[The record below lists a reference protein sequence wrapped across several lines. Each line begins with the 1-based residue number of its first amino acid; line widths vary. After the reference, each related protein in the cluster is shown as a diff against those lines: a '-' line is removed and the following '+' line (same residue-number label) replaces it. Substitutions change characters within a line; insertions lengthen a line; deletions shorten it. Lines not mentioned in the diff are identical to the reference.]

1 MGKIMKEQDS
11 ERNMEDIQNI
21 EKLQE
26 NPEPSNK
33 STDTDGD
40 TLSSS
45 RVIQELQQIK
55 EKLNQTQ
62 TQHLREIADYQNL
75 QKRSAQEKEDLYKYA
90 AQKTIEVILPALDTY
105 DYAKAT
111 IKPDSKAEKIIE
123 DFNLV
128 FEMLIKCLKDT
139 GLETIEETGVP
150 FDPVYHE
157 PLHQISTNEL
167 PDHTIMQVLK
177 KGYILNKKVI
187 RPALVSVSVKQEESP
202 PEPIGSA

>member
-1 MGKIMKEQDS
+1 MKEQGS
-11 ERNMEDIQNI
+11 KRNMEDLQNI
-21 EKLQE
+21 EKSQE
-26 NPEPSNK
+26 SPEQSNK
-33 STDTDGD
+33 SDEKDSD

-45 RVIQELQQIK
+45 RVTQELEKIK
-55 EKLNQTQ
+55 EKLNQTEAQ
-62 TQHLREIADYQNL
+62 YLRILADYQNL

-105 DYAKAT
+105 DYAKASL
-111 IKPDSKAEKIIE
+111 KPDSKAEKIIE

-128 FEMLIKCLKDT
+128 FEMLIKCMKDI

-150 FDPVYHE
+150 FDPVFHE
-157 PLHQISTNEL
+157 PLHQIPTNEL
-167 PDHTIMQVLK
+167 PDHTVMQVLK

-187 RPALVSVSVKQEESP
+187 RPALVSVSVKHDESP